1 MRDLIDERNARE
13 KIKSSIIKRANVHY
27 MTPEELARIKE
38 EEDKKKAQE
47 IYERLQAEA
56 KEDEE
61 KKAEER
67 RQAMEQ
73 RQKEEQGYNETTNSP
88 SGAYGTKAVVDVTRE
103 QINAILS
110 EKQVTLEHVIEE
122 VKHEEE

>member
-73 RQKEEQGYNETTNSP
+73 RHLSRHPLPVQWLFRNN
-88 SGAYGTKAVVDVTRE
+88 AFA
-103 QINAILS
+103 QIGF
-110 EKQVTLEHVIEE
+110 
-122 VKHEEE
+122 

>member
-27 MTPEELARIKE
+27 MTKEELAKIQE

-67 RQAMEQ
+67 RLAMEQ
-73 RQKEEQGYNETTNSP
+73 RERAERGYNEATKSP
-88 SGAYGTKAVVDVTRE
+88 SGTYGTKAMDNVTKE
-103 QINAILS
+103 QIDAILS
-110 EKQVTLEHVIEE
+110 EKQVALEHVIEE